1 MLPLAGAGARVQPV
15 GVGDVARA
23 VAKCLQ
29 PGTPAV
35 PIIECAGPEVMT
47 LQQIVQRV
55 GAMAG
60 CRRPVLALPEAAGLL
75 QAAALSLLPGAP
87 LMSRDNVLS
96 MRVANVASGTLPGLA
111 SLGITPVALDTLAG
125 HFKPVDPRQR

>member
-1 MLPLAGAGARVQPV
+1 
-15 GVGDVARA
+15 
-23 VAKCLQ
+23 
-29 PGTPAV
+29 
-35 PIIECAGPEVMT
+35 MT

-55 GAMAG
+55 GTMAG

-75 QAAALSLLPGAP
+75 QAAVMALLPGEP

-96 MRVANVASGTLPGLA
+96 MRVPNVASGSLPGLA

-125 HFKPVDPRQR
+125 HFNPADPRQR